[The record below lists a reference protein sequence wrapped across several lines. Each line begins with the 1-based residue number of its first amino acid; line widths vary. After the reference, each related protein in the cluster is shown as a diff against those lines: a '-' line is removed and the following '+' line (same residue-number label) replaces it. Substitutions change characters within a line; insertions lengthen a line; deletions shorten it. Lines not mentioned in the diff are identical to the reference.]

1 MLFPLIRSEKLGRFR
16 ALVPYY
22 GSRYY
27 HRNYREL
34 LKPRWNITNMFAGTL
49 EVRLAESE
57 KEIRWA
63 KELRYQVFVKE
74 MGARPSRKIL
84 KFRRDSDEF
93 DEYCDHLLVIDR
105 NVKRKN
111 PVVGTYRL
119 LRRSRASEIGRFYS
133 ESEFDISPILKTRG
147 EILELGRS
155 CVHKHYR
162 DRATMQLL
170 WRGIGAYVTHY
181 DIKLLFGCAS
191 FPGANPEVHAEHLSY
206 LYNNRLAPE
215 EFRARAAPGRYI
227 KMDSV
232 SPELLDSNRLAATLP
247 PLIKGYI
254 RLGGVVGEGAVVD
267 YAYNTTDI
275 CIILKIDL
283 ITEKYANR
291 YTPSRNR
298 NAE

>member
-1 MLFPLIRSEKLGRFR
+1 MLFPLIRSERLGKFR
-16 ALVPYY
+16 ALMPYY
-22 GSRYY
+22 GARHYY
-27 HRNYREL
+27 RNYREL
-34 LKPRWNITNMFAGTL
+34 LQPRWNIPNMLAGSL

-57 KEIRWA
+57 KEIKWA

-84 KFRRDSDEF
+84 KFRQDSDEF

-105 NVKRKN
+105 SVKRKN

-133 ESEFDISPILKTRG
+133 ESEFDISPILKIRG

-155 CVHKHYR
+155 CVHKNYR

-191 FPGANPEVHAEHLSY
+191 FPGADPEIHAEHLSY
-206 LYNNRLAPE
+206 LYNSRLAPE

-232 SPELLDSNRLAATLP
+232 SPELLDPNRLAATLP

-254 RLGGVVGEGAVVD
+254 RLGGMVGNGAVVD